1 MTKIEELRDEVYLT
15 LVDDYDGYGNED
27 SKKSAAKLVDELI
40 VAAKAE
46 GAEQMKTEIRRASR
60 DLNRVYEIVGWCAVV
75 PLSILALP
83 GDPIDG
89 HSFPAPDLATE
100 EEEHGHS

>member
-1 MTKIEELRDEVYLT
+1 MTIEELRAGVIALATMPSLITHDPIDTEAV
-15 LVDDYDGYGNED
+15 
-27 SKKSAAKLVDELI
+27 ALVDELI
-40 VAAKAE
+40 VAARAE